1 MIGVN
6 FPVLLFR
13 QVFENKDGSEGI
25 LYMVC
30 SDMKCDDDD
39 FKTVYKKRWNVETFH
54 KTIKS
59 NTAMAKS
66 PAHTVKTQSN
76 HIFLSLY
83 SAFRLEVLSI
93 KTKLNPF
100 QLKGKLYLKAIRAA
114 FIELSKLRASQGQCV
129 T

>member
-1 MIGVN
+1 MN
-6 FPVLLFR
+6 FPVRLFR
-13 QVFENKDGSEGI
+13 KDGI
-25 LYMVC
+25 HLVC

-54 KTIKS
+54 KTMKS
-59 NTAMAKS
+59 NAAMAKS

-93 KTKLNPF
+93 KTKLNHF

-114 FIELSKLRASQGQCV
+114 FIELKQIAC
-129 T
+129 